1 MRFVSQTLERVRAL
15 LFGPRKPGTHPLP
28 DHPVQVPAYAVQPS
42 LESWRAVLAFAC
54 LCRVGRDPVPLDAE
68 HPFVRAYVLPP
79 EERQRALSV
88 GQFTGV
94 S

>member
-1 MRFVSQTLERVRAL
+1 MRFVSQALEWVRAL
-15 LFGPRKPGTHPLP
+15 LVGSRKPGTRPLP

-42 LESWRAVLAFAC
+42 PETWGAVLAFAC
-54 LCRVGRDPVPLDAE
+54 LCRAGRDPVPLDAE
-68 HPFVRAYVLPP
+68 HPLVRTYVLPP
-79 EERQRALSV
+79 EERQHALSV